1 MSKEI
6 YILDNSI
13 GFELM
18 QLLRAK
24 ARHFIRVDEHVCR
37 LFDGQSVVTFTTLG
51 NDIQVEIEIKE
62 LQQ

>member
-1 MSKEI
+1 MNKEI

-18 QLLRAK
+18 NLLKAR
-24 ARHFIRVDEHVCR
+24 ARHFIRLDKHVCR
-37 LFDGQSVVTFTTLG
+37 LFDGQSVVTFTTLENG
-51 NDIQVEIEIKE
+51 IQVEKE